1 MTARHLAGARILAQG
16 LVGPPRF
23 TDPAQAARAF
33 GAHQGQDLPGVI
45 ASLALR
51 TGGDLAGVLA
61 AFDRGEVVR
70 GYPMRGTVFAV
81 AADSLAWLTQLCA
94 GGPLRSAISRRPA
107 LDLEERHIDRA
118 REVLVE
124 RAGPHSA
131 PGEGRGVLRRELLEA
146 WEAAGVPVDRGRG
159 YHVLVELIAM
169 GDAAYGPW
177 REGETA
183 VVHARRWLPESSD
196 LEGAFNGDRVA
207 ATAELAL
214 RYLTS
219 HGPAGERD
227 LAWWS
232 KLPLGALRAAL
243 PQSADRLESGFAD
256 RDGRLHAREDEARGG
271 SGERLWWRPG
281 LAEEYAQQERE
292 TMRELLLPG
301 FDELV
306 LGYRDRLFLMDEER
320 HRALAPG
327 NNGVF
332 KRAALRRGELVGV
345 WSRTGAAGRRKLVL
359 QEARPVSD
367 AQRRRFEKLFAAFP
381 YTIV

>member
-1 MTARHLAGARILAQG
+1 
-16 LVGPPRF
+16 
-23 TDPAQAARAF
+23 
-33 GAHQGQDLPGVI
+33 
-45 ASLALR
+45 
-51 TGGDLAGVLA
+51 
-61 AFDRGEVVR
+61 
-70 GYPMRGTVFAV
+70 
-81 AADSLAWLTQLCA
+81 
-94 GGPLRSAISRRPA
+94 
-107 LDLEERHIDRA
+107 
-118 REVLVE
+118 
-124 RAGPHSA
+124 
-131 PGEGRGVLRRELLEA
+131 
-146 WEAAGVPVDRGRG
+146 
-159 YHVLVELIAM
+159 
-169 GDAAYGPW
+169 DAAYGPW

-196 LEGAFNGDRVA
+196 LEGTFNGDRVA

-271 SGERLWWRPG
+271 TGERLWWRPG

-320 HRALAPG
+320 HRAPAPRNHG
-327 NNGVF
+327 
-332 KRAALRRGELVGV
+332 ALNPPAPPRGRPLGG
-345 WSRTGAAGRRKLVL
+345 WARTA
-359 QEARPVSD
+359 
-367 AQRRRFEKLFAAFP
+367 
-381 YTIV
+381 